1 MDDDGFGSPYRLAVC
16 EERGAWSWTLLRGE
30 AVAMTGQ
37 APGLEEAVR
46 RAAFAAGAHA
56 AFERIGRKRF

>member
-1 MDDDGFGSPYRLAVC
+1 MDEGDLGPAYRLVVR
-16 EERGAWSWTLLRGE
+16 EERGAWSWALLRGE

-37 APGLEEAVR
+37 APGLEDAVR

-56 AFERIGRKRF
+56 AFKRIGRRTF